1 MCLNPVLGCF
11 YLKLILFHI
20 LHVYIYINNVIKCK
34 CYTVVL
40 RLDMN
45 LSPVSEM
52 RVSHVKAFVDGS
64 GKEGGIC

>member
-1 MCLNPVLGCF
+1 MFFFKMNIIPYTTC
-11 YLKLILFHI
+11 I
-20 LHVYIYINNVIKCK
+20 YIYNVIKCK